1 MEASAISRTEALNE
15 AEQILSKATCL
26 DCPTYKTC
34 KEICPAVEAV
44 LPKPRSG
51 GHRKE
56 FPTDKIEEVY
66 AKHKE
71 RETGIRVKP
80 KIYGDSLEGF

>member
-1 MEASAISRTEALNE
+1 MEASATARNETLQEATL
-15 AEQILSKATCL
+15 ILSKATCL

-34 KEICPAVEAV
+34 KEICPKVEAV

-66 AKHKE
+66 AKNKDKE
-71 RETGIRVKP
+71 HGGRKLP
-80 KIYGDSLEGF
+80 KIYGDNWD